1 MDSVIVDPMVCNRFR
16 VNFQMEPVHEVYK
29 NANFKD
35 MLSFISNSN
44 VTFMSWSYDS
54 SSGIV
59 SYTCDYFANLNKR
72 TVDFYFEPAK
82 LNII

>member
-1 MDSVIVDPMVCNRFR
+1 MD
-16 VNFQMEPVHEVYK
+16 PVHEVYK

-44 VTFMSWSYDS
+44 VTFVSWSYDS

-59 SYTCDYFANLNKR
+59 SYTCDYFKSLNKR